1 MKVVTSVVNNPRFI
15 EIQYHTLKRH
25 MKCEY
30 EFIVFNDA
38 KPFPDFTNG
47 GDAGVRVQ
55 INEICKKLGIQ
66 CIEIPNAHHQTD
78 QDAARRC
85 MDACNFMLRYQ
96 LTYPDKYLVIDS
108 DMFLIDSFEYSS
120 YDAAVVIQDRGAIQY
135 IWNGL
140 VYFDTTK
147 IKNRELLAWDVIPG
161 CDVGGDMH
169 RWLKQQPTTPP
180 RAEFLRKSDAS
191 YTSGNIYY
199 IRHLWSCS
207 WDLTELPESQKHL
220 TRFLLTDPRNVNG
233 KFFCEIY
240 DGKFLHYRAGGNWL
254 KEGLELHNTLT
265 EKLYKLLV

>member
-1 MKVVTSVVNNPRFI
+1 MKVITSVVNNPRFI

-47 GDAGVRVQ
+47 NDVTIRTR
-55 INEICKKLGIQ
+55 INETCKKLGIR
-66 CIEIPNAHHQTD
+66 CVEIPNLQHMTKIRAEL
-78 QDAARRC
+78 RC
-85 MDACNFMLRYQ
+85 ADACNFMLKYQ
-96 LTYPDKYLVIDS
+96 LDHPDKYLVIDS
-108 DMFLIDSFEYSS
+108 DMFLIDSFDYSN
-120 YDAAVVIQDRGAIQY
+120 YDAAVVIQERGPIQY

-140 VYFDTTK
+140 VYFDTTRIMNK
-147 IKNRELLAWDVIPG
+147 ELLSWDPIPG
-161 CDVGGDMH
+161 CDVGGKMN
-169 RWLKQQPTTPP
+169 RWLKQQPTHPP
-180 RAEFLRKSDAS
+180 TGEFLMRSDSS
-191 YTSGNIYY
+191 YTSGKIYY

-220 TRFLLTDPRNVNG
+220 TYFLLTDPRNVNG

-254 KEGLELHNTLT
+254 KEGLDLHNTLA
-265 EKLYKLLV
+265 EKLYRVLV